1 MGNPLQLG
9 LVNFNKGAYITIE
22 GDQSDHFFIIRSGK
36 VRIEREL
43 KIYAEDG
50 ANIQQP
56 GDFFGVVS
64 TMSNH
69 AHIENAV
76 SMEDCT
82 LITVKPTQYSML
94 IERNTPIAMKI
105 INNFSRQVRL
115 LDHAFTRLTF
125 KGSAEADERHLYQVG
140 EYYAKQNQFNL
151 AFYAYYKYCLL
162 NPNSPNL
169 EDVKKKMAKI
179 KPYADTSTFNMDTG
193 QFIRSYPKGTM
204 LFAEGESGP
213 ELYIIQKGSIRITKI
228 VNDNEVILALLKAGD
243 IFGEMALLENKP
255 RSASA
260 IVNEDSVLLAVN
272 RANFKEM
279 VIEQPKVISRLTSSL
294 SERIWNLYRQL
305 KNTLIIDPVG
315 RVYDALVLELEKSRI
330 DLTVRKPHNF
340 GFGVNDFANMVGLP
354 VSEGR
359 MAVAKLL
366 GSKELILVDQKLII
380 PDITRIVKS
389 NEYHKKMEIRYK
401 SLRDSKENH

>member
-1 MGNPLQLG
+1 
-9 LVNFNKGAYITIE
+9 
-22 GDQSDHFFIIRSGK
+22 
-36 VRIEREL
+36 
-43 KIYAEDG
+43 
-50 ANIQQP
+50 
-56 GDFFGVVS
+56 
-64 TMSNH
+64 
-69 AHIENAV
+69 
-76 SMEDCT
+76 
-82 LITVKPTQYSML
+82 ML

-105 INNFSRQVRL
+105 INSFSRQVRL
-115 LDHAFTRLTF
+115 LDHAFTRVTF
-125 KGSAEADERHLYQVG
+125 KGAAEIDERHLYQVG

-169 EDVKKKMAKI
+169 EEVKKKMAKI
-179 KPYADTSTFNMDTG
+179 KPYTDTSTFNTDTK

-294 SERIWNLYRQL
+294 SERIWSLYRQL
-305 KNTLIIDPVG
+305 KNTLIVDPVG
-315 RVYDALVLELEKSRI
+315 RVYDALVLELEKSRT
-330 DLTVRKPHNF
+330 DLTVRKPYNF
-340 GFGVNDFANMVGLP
+340 GFGMNEFANMVGLP
-354 VSEGR
+354 VPEVR
-359 MAVAKLL
+359 MAIAKLL
-366 GSKELILVDQKLII
+366 RSKELVLVDQELTI
-380 PDITRIVKS
+380 PDVTRIVKS
-389 NEYHKKMEIRYK
+389 NEYHKKMEIRSK
-401 SLRDSKENH
+401 SLRGSK